1 MLAANK
7 MRILTTL
14 LLVIAVQVSF
24 ACNCDR
30 DGTIQTNVE
39 SAAVVLKVQI
49 VELAITANLDS
60 IDITIEGD
68 TTKSTFKPWNF
79 PVRVYKA
86 IVIKSYKGQ
95 MATDTVSII
104 TGINGAACGVT
115 LKENETYL
123 LYGTFKDYMNR
134 FSNVR
139 RYSVK
144 KESIWTNN
152 CTRTWK
158 FTETEEKEVI
168 KEIENQQL
176 TKPKK
181 H

>member
-1 MLAANK
+1 
-7 MRILTTL
+7 MRILITL
-14 LLVIAVQVSF
+14 LYLIAVHASF
-24 ACNCDR
+24 ACNCDS
-30 DGTIQTNVE
+30 DGTIKSNVK
-39 SAAVVLKVQI
+39 SADVVLKVQI
-49 VELAITANLDS
+49 LELKITANLDS
-60 IDITIEGD
+60 IDVMIEGD
-68 TTKSTFKPWNF
+68 TAKSNFKPWNY
-79 PVRVYKA
+79 PVKVYKA
-86 IVIKSYKGQ
+86 IVMKSYKGQ
-95 MATDTVSII
+95 MATDTISII
-104 TGINGAACGVT
+104 TGINGAACGVP

-123 LYGTFKDYMNR
+123 LYGTFDDYVNG

-152 CTRTWK
+152 CSRTWE